1 MATETVTTERYVV
14 RRAMHLGA
22 LRREIRVD
30 DIIEWQPETERMKL
44 NGMQVDDH
52 LAGTSA
58 SEAMRQLR
66 ALSARDPDRP
76 AIEML
81 EMASEQAEQAE
92 GLATSTLCV
101 LPILGC
107 LKAAGG
113 HMEEAKGLIAEISP
127 VTEQQR
133 EFLEMFE
140 DLMMAMG
147 GIPELES
154 RAHDDVQVINGW
166 LKGRGFDIQL
176 PDEGDPE
183 GFAVASILDML
194 LKWLHEGRRTGITG
208 ATGEEFPGV
217 RVDEGVTVSH
227 LPAVHPHP
235 VARVATK
242 SGDTVCMSM
251 VDEVPG
257 GFAGLF
263 LKVADLEKVK
273 ATSHMHK
280 GVCFPMVDL
289 DERPDITWIQ
299 GLRFG
304 HDYYVKTAMQQTRF
318 RMNEKG
324 ARAQSA
330 AAMTIVRSCVRPRVQ
345 PHVIDR
351 PFLLWIR
358 RDGLEFPLFAALLCE
373 DAWKEPKE
381 L

>member
-1 MATETVTTERYVV
+1 MTTETITIERYVV

-22 LRREIRVD
+22 LRRDIRVD
-30 DIIEWQPETERMKL
+30 DIIEWQPETERMKV
-44 NGMQVDDH
+44 NGMQVDERLD
-52 LAGTSA
+52 GTSA
-58 SEAMRQLR
+58 SEAMRQLK
-66 ALSARDPDRP
+66 ALGAKSPDNP
-76 AIEML
+76 AIEL
-81 EMASEQAEQAE
+81 LDMASEGAESAE
-92 GLATSTLCV
+92 ELVTSTLCV

-107 LKAAGG
+107 LKAAEG
-113 HMEEAKGLIAEISP
+113 HMEEAKGLVPEISP
-127 VTEQQR
+127 VTDKQSG
-133 EFLEMFE
+133 FLEMFE

-154 RAHDDVQVINGW
+154 RAHDDVKVINGW
-166 LKGRGFDIQL
+166 LKERGFDIEL
-176 PDEGDPE
+176 PDDADPE
-183 GFAVASILDML
+183 TFAVASILDVL
-194 LKWLHEGRRTGITG
+194 LKWLNEGRRTNITG
-208 ATGEEFPGV
+208 AAGGDFPGV
-217 RVDEGVTVSH
+217 RLDDGVTVSH
-227 LPAVHPHP
+227 LPAIHPHP
-235 VARVATK
+235 VVRVATK

-251 VDEVPG
+251 VDEVPS
-257 GFAGLF
+257 GFSGLF

-289 DERPDITWIQ
+289 DEKPDISWIQ
-299 GLRFG
+299 GLQFG
-304 HDYYVKTAMQQTRF
+304 HGYRVGAAMQQTKF

-330 AAMTIVRSCVRPRVQ
+330 AAMTLVRSVRPTVQ

-373 DAWKEPKE
+373 DAWKEPEK